1 MNAWRNFIMRKNV
14 HEVLT
19 EVGKITTKKSKIDLL
34 RNADCPALKDILR
47 INFDDTIVSLLP
59 EGAPPYRRDDAPDG
73 LNYSTLNR
81 KMNYFAY
88 FFKGKYTEM
97 NQVKREKMF
106 AEILEAVNQED
117 AEVFIN
123 AKDKNLKYKGLTKKL
138 VMDAFPN
145 LIRK

>member
-19 EVGKITTKKSKIDLL
+19 EVDKITTKKSKIEIL
-34 RNADCPALKDILR
+34 RKADCPALKDILR

-81 KMNYFAY
+81 KMNYFVY
-88 FFKGKYTEM
+88 FFKGTHTEM
-97 NQVKREKMF
+97 NQVKREKLF
-106 AEILEAVNQED
+106 IEILEAVNEED
-117 AEVFIN
+117 ARVFIA
-123 AKDKNLKYKGLTKKL
+123 AKDKNLKVKGLTKKL
-138 VMDAFPN
+138 VNDAFPN